1 MTWVR
6 FAHGNRRMHRVAHT
20 SIRLLRL
27 AITRSRSLPKRGSFA
42 QPARFNL
49 CRRIPGGGGSTCRFC
64 MDQPMHTHSPY
75 SKSEAL
81 RLDLRTLPKRISVN
95 LCVLA
100 SSMLFL
106 LAPAV
111 SKDDWCGLQLSTFI
125 VCRWLGCRLR
135 HPAPVVLR
143 VLHLHPTPKVL
154 RVLRHPAPVV
164 LRVLHLHSNTPRL
177 HIYDRSNRTHRH
189 LMSRTRTPLA
199 VLMTTL

>member
-49 CRRIPGGGGSTCRFC
+49 CRRITGGGGSTSRLY

-143 VLHLHPTPKVL
+143 VLHLH
-154 RVLRHPAPVV
+154 
-164 LRVLHLHSNTPRL
+164 SNTPRL
-177 HIYDRSNRTHRH
+177 HIADRPNRTHRH

>member
-1 MTWVR
+1 
-6 FAHGNRRMHRVAHT
+6 
-20 SIRLLRL
+20 
-27 AITRSRSLPKRGSFA
+27 
-42 QPARFNL
+42 
-49 CRRIPGGGGSTCRFC
+49 
-64 MDQPMHTHSPY
+64 MHTHSPY

-164 LRVLHLHSNTPRL
+164 LLQLHSNRT
-177 HIYDRSNRTHRH
+177 NRTHRH
-189 LMSRTRTPLA
+189 LMSRTRTRTPLA